1 MNSTSLLDC
10 HQTSLRTRPSCNPG
24 WNRSLLGRSAFLA
37 GLLLFAAAQQA
48 SAQVTAFTYQG
59 RLTDGPNVAN
69 GRYDLSFS
77 LFDALNGGTA
87 LGSVVSLSGVNI
99 TNGVFTVPLDFG
111 ANVFDGG
118 PRWLEVGVRTNS
130 FNFFD
135 VLQPR
140 IPVQAVPQAIR
151 ALRADSLTSPLDA
164 DSLPVGV
171 VRTNQPNIFTQPTFL
186 MGPVG
191 VGTYSVG
198 SFPAVFAGSGVNDD
212 YVAFQSRTNAST
224 RWHLTGVLGGLN
236 IVETGV
242 ADFRMFFAPGGN
254 VGVGTAS
261 PDSRLHVNGATH
273 SSGRVTAD
281 ENLIVKGRL
290 GVGTDNP
297 AVALHVN
304 GEATVKVLNIT
315 GGSDIAEPFE
325 LLDGDQPT
333 PGSVVCIDPSNPG
346 RVRLSRKAHDRTVA
360 GILSG
365 AGGVNP
371 GLMLTQPGTL
381 ANGTHPV
388 ALSGRVYCWVDAD
401 AAGPV
406 EPGDLLT
413 SSDTPGHAMRMG
425 DPARGSGAI
434 LGKAMTRLEKGRGL
448 VLVLVSLQ

>member
-1 MNSTSLLDC
+1 M
-10 HQTSLRTRPSCNPG
+10 
-24 WNRSLLGRSAFLA
+24 SATQPA
-37 GLLLFAAAQQA
+37 W
-48 SAQVTAFTYQG
+48 AQVTAFTYQG
-59 RLTDGPNVAN
+59 RLTDGPSVAN
-69 GRYDLSFS
+69 GLYDLRFTLHDVELGGSS
-77 LFDALNGGTA
+77 LGR
-87 LGSVVSLSGVNI
+87 VVTHGAVPV

-111 ANVFDGG
+111 ADAFDGTS
-118 PRWLEVGVRTNS
+118 RWLEVSVRTNGLNP
-130 FNFFD
+130 FE

-140 IPVQAVPQAIR
+140 TPVQAVPQAIK
-151 ALRADSLTSPLDA
+151 ALRADGLTSRLDP
-164 DSLPVGV
+164 SNLPAGV
-171 VRTNQPNIFTQPTFL
+171 VRTDLPNEFTQATFL

-191 VGTYSVG
+191 IGTSAIG
-198 SFPAVFAGSGVNDD
+198 NFPVMVQGAGPNDD
-212 YVAFQSRTNAST
+212 YIGFQSRTNFST
-224 RWHLTGVLGGLN
+224 RWHLTGALGGLN
-236 IVETGV
+236 VVETGV
-242 ADFRMFFAPGGN
+242 ADYRLFFARGGN
-254 VGVGTAS
+254 IGVGTATPES
-261 PDSRLHVNGATH
+261 LLHINGTTR
-273 SSGRVTAD
+273 SKGRITAD
-281 ENLIVKGRL
+281 ENLIVNGRL

-325 LLDGDQPT
+325 LQDGDEPT

-381 ANGTHPV
+381 AHGTHPV

-413 SSDTPGHAMRMG
+413 SSETPGHAMRLG
-425 DPARGSGAI
+425 DPARGAGAI
-434 LGKAMTRLEKGRGL
+434 LGKAMTRLDKGRGL